1 MSLWDSLKGMQQ
13 MEKQNKQKK
22 QKLPLSYKF
31 SCPMVTLR
39 PPELLPS
46 PPFLSLPKASLN

>member
-1 MSLWDSLKGMQQ
+1 MSLWGSLKGMQQ

-22 QKLPLSYKF
+22 LKLPLSYKF
-31 SCPMVTLR
+31 STPR

-46 PPFLSLPKASLN
+46 PPAHSLPKASLN